1 MAAGNGGIEVR
12 RLTPEQTDAYVEVRQ
27 RMLREEPWS
36 FGSSP
41 ADDLERERQRARDM
55 LGDEDWACI
64 AAMSGE
70 AIVSTARVFRTT
82 RPKQAHAASI
92 VSVWTDPAFR
102 GRGLGRRVLLAA
114 IDVARG
120 WPGVER
126 IELSVSERSQ
136 PARRLYESLGFEC
149 WGVQPDAMRVGGES
163 SAEHYMQVAIDDVAR
178 TECEAS
184 E

>member
-1 MAAGNGGIEVR
+1 MAPGSDCIEVR

-41 ADDLERERQRARDM
+41 SDDLERERRRARDM

-102 GRGLGRRVLLAA
+102 GRGLARRVLLTA
-114 IDVARG
+114 IDIARG
-120 WPGVER
+120 WPDVELV
-126 IELSVSERSQ
+126 ELSVSARCE
-136 PARRLYESLGFEC
+136 PARRLYESLGFTT

-163 SAEHYMQVAIDDVAR
+163 AAEHYMQMAIER
-178 TECEAS
+178 R
-184 E
+184 

>member
-1 MAAGNGGIEVR
+1 MAAGGDGIEVR
-12 RLTPEQTDAYVEVRQ
+12 RLTPTDTEAYVTTRQ

-41 ADDLERERQRARDM
+41 SDDLDREWQRARDM

-64 AAMSGE
+64 AAMSGD
-70 AIVSTARVFRTT
+70 AIVATARLFRTT

-92 VSVWTDPAFR
+92 VSVWTDPAYR

-114 IDVARG
+114 IDTARG
-120 WPGVER
+120 WPGIDL
-126 IELSVSERSQ
+126 IELSVSERSE
-136 PARRLYESLGFEC
+136 PALKLYESLGFKR

-163 SAEHYMQVAIDDVAR
+163 AAEHYMQLAMADVIR
-178 TECEAS
+178 S
-184 E
+184 

>member
-1 MAAGNGGIEVR
+1 MAPGSDGIEVR
-12 RLTPEQTDAYVEVRQ
+12 RLTPKQTDAYVEVRQ

-64 AAMSGE
+64 AAMSGA
-70 AIVSTARVFRTT
+70 AIVATARVFRTT

-92 VSVWTDPAFR
+92 VSVWTDPAYR
-102 GRGLGRRVLLAA
+102 GRGLARRVLLAA

-120 WPGVER
+120 WPGVDLV
-126 IELSVSERSQ
+126 ELSVSARCE
-136 PARRLYESLGFEC
+136 PAQRLYESLGFTT
-149 WGVQPDAMRVGGES
+149 WGVQPDAMRVGGVS
-163 SAEHYMQVAIDDVAR
+163 AAEHYMQLSIER
-178 TECEAS
+178 R
-184 E
+184 